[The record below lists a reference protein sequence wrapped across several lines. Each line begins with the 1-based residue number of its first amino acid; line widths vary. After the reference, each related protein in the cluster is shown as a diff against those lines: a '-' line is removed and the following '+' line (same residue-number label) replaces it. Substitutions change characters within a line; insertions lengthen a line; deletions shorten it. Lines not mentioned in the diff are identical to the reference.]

1 MLLERFVVSMI
12 KALVYRS
19 QELIWGLA
27 LIAFGLFGDDVAF
40 VQNFDNVYPAA
51 SVFFHAGFILGGVL
65 MIAAIY
71 KPVLMFSAWV
81 YSGLVAFACLV
92 MTLGIPIPPNDVLY
106 TIVWLLILFLSAAQG
121 YRHFGGDDCGT

>member
-19 QELIWGLA
+19 QELVWALA
-27 LIAFGLFGDDVAF
+27 LIVFGLFGDDVAII
-40 VQNFDNVYPAA
+40 QNFDNVYPAA
-51 SVFFHAGFILGGVL
+51 HVFFHAGFILGGVL
-65 MIAAIY
+65 IIAAIY

-92 MTLGIPIPPNDVLY
+92 MSLGIPIPPNDILY
-106 TIVWLLILFLSAAQG
+106 TLVWLLILLLSLAQG
-121 YRHFGGDDCGT
+121 YRHFGGDKSGA